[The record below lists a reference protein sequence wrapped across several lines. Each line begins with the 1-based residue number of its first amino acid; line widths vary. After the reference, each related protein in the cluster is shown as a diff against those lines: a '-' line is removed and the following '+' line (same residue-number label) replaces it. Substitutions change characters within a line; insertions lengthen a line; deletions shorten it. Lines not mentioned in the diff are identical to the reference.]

1 MSTNRMRAKL
11 GRVACWVAL
20 AVLPQAI
27 MAESLSLTPAG
38 IEVTSGAAKLELAQ
52 DGRSWRAEGIE
63 VEFGEGGVV
72 NLRSPTKP
80 VSKLEIVFKGGYPT
94 DTGVRVYRDAW
105 ERTYG
110 MAGWYPMTPWKQYHP
125 WYMLVNHRG
134 RTDGIGVA
142 VQPNAFACWQPEK
155 GEVRLHLDVRAGTD
169 GVELG
174 ARTLEVC
181 RLVTRKGE
189 AGETAY
195 AAARKFAKLMCPKPR
210 LPKEP
215 VYGYNDWYC
224 AYGKNTATNFL
235 ADAAYVSA
243 CAKGLKVR
251 PYVVMDDGW
260 QLMSPPEI
268 KRRTGAFDSGRGPWN
283 ESSAQFG
290 MKMQDFSKAIAALGA
305 KPGLWY
311 RPFRAWD
318 GTGDDQLT
326 LSDKRFFDPSL
337 PEMRQRILDD
347 VGRFRAWG
355 MKLVKVDYLTYDV
368 SGVWGPSMQTTPMM
382 KTMRW
387 HRRDRTTAEVMLDCY
402 RALREAAGD
411 EMVIIGCNAVNHF
424 AAGLFEVQRTG
435 DDTSGREWERT
446 EKMGVNTL
454 AMRLH
459 QDGIFF
465 QVDADCAGLVK
476 KGAVPWA
483 RNRQWIELL
492 GRTGTAVFISWF
504 RDLADE
510 ETRRTIA
517 AAYRRA
523 AEGGCD
529 AEPLDWMATRFPR
542 TWRFGARTRTF
553 DWREN
558 GAEIDPLAALTPK
571 PVKVERHEG
580 SFDAL
585 EVAAKT
591 TCRTG
596 AVAGAPA
603 TVADEAYE
611 LVIGEQGITITA
623 SSSRGAHWAKVT
635 LEQLQKLSGG
645 DLPCCRIVDWPALKW
660 RGFMNDCGRNYLDF
674 EAVKTLVDVM
684 SRAKMNLFHWHL
696 TDYHGWRLESK
707 RYPAV
712 TADKTFTRQV
722 GKFYTQDQF
731 RELVAYAAERGVTVM
746 PELDVPGHS
755 LALRRGLGVES
766 MADPKAIQAVNDLL
780 EELCGLAPKEVMPFV
795 HLGTDEARAWPEY
808 LDDKHVSGWART
820 INRCGRRAVVW
831 APGIRLDK
839 DIDVVDMAWHD
850 NQVTNSVNPYFDAA
864 RMYNGSWVPFK
875 VAPSALFLKPC
886 RWVVDPARTLGAV
899 TCTWH
904 DDNVGE
910 DTTRLFNDA
919 MVLPSIVAF
928 GDNYW
933 SGRVE
938 DRAQYVMP
946 RLKLPVEGTA
956 EAEELAAF
964 EHRLALQRDYVYG
977 DVKYPFPFLEQSGL
991 RWKLT
996 DEKGAVV
1003 AESVTGGTLDLAAYA
1018 KGSVKKVV
1026 AECVITSDVD
1036 CVVGAWIDF
1045 MSYGSAYSR
1054 NARLGTPKIGEW
1066 NLSGAKVYVN
1076 DVEILPPV
1084 WENPGAKSTFE
1095 RYADNPI
1102 SWGDDLCEQP
1112 YRDEGPTRRALTP
1125 IRLKVGAN
1133 RVKLVMPRTSG
1144 AFWGGTFSPAL
1155 GTAVHP
1161 HEIQ

>member
-1 MSTNRMRAKL
+1 MIKRVMSAGLVCAVWMVI
-11 GRVACWVAL
+11 GVF
-20 AVLPQAI
+20 AVLTAWGGELPL
-27 MAESLSLTPAG
+27 EPVG
-38 IEVTSGAAKLELAQ
+38 VEVTSGDAKLSLVR
-52 DGRSWRAEGIE
+52 DGAAWRADGVE
-63 VEFGEGGVV
+63 VDFTSDGAVT
-72 NLRSPTKP
+72 LRAPAKP
-80 VSKLEIVFKGGYPT
+80 VSKVEVVFKGGYPT
-94 DTGVRVYRDAW
+94 DEGVRIYRDAW

-110 MAGWYPMTPWKQYHP
+110 AAGWYPMTPWKQYHP
-125 WYMLVNHRG
+125 WYMLVHHRG

-142 VQPNAFACWQPEK
+142 VQPNAFACWQPGK
-155 GEVRLHLDVRAGTD
+155 DEVRLLLDVRAGAD

-195 AAARKFAKLMCPKPR
+195 AAARAFAKQMCPHPR

-235 ADAAYVSA
+235 ADAAYISE
-243 CAKGLKVR
+243 CAKGLAVR

-268 KRRTGAFDSGRGPWN
+268 QRRTGQFDSGRGPWD

-290 MKMQDFSKAIAALGA
+290 MKMQDFSRAIAALGA

-318 GTGDDQLT
+318 GTADDQLA
-326 LSDKRFFDPSL
+326 LDDRRFFDPSL
-337 PEMRQRILDD
+337 PEMRTRILADI
-347 VGRFRAWG
+347 GRFRAWG
-355 MKLVKVDYLTYDV
+355 MKLVKIDYITFDICRT
-368 SGVWGPSMQTTPMM
+368 WGPSMSTTPMV
-382 KTMRW
+382 KPTRW

-402 RALREAAGD
+402 RAMREAAGD

-454 AMRLH
+454 AMRMH
-459 QDGIFF
+459 QDGVFF

-476 KGAVPWA
+476 KGAVEWS

-504 RDLADE
+504 RDLADA

-517 AAYRRA
+517 AAYRRVA
-523 AEGGCD
+523 SGGCD

-553 DWREN
+553 DWRAQ
-558 GAEIDPLAALTPK
+558 GAELDPLAALTPK
-571 PVKVERHEG
+571 PVRLEPRDG

-585 EVAAKT
+585 ELDAKT
-591 TCRTG
+591 TVRTG
-596 AVAGAPA
+596 PVAGAPA
-603 TVADEAYE
+603 ETADEAYE
-611 LVIGEQGITITA
+611 LVVSQEGVSITA
-623 SSSRGAHWAKVT
+623 PSPRGARWARVT
-635 LEQLQKLSGG
+635 LEQLRRLAGG

-674 EAVKTLVDVM
+674 DAVKALVDVM

-707 RYPAV
+707 RHPGV
-712 TADKTFTRQV
+712 TAPHTFARQA

-746 PELDVPGHS
+746 PELDVPGHT
-755 LALRRGLGVES
+755 LALRRGLGVET
-766 MADPKAIQAVNDLL
+766 MADPRAVQAVNDLL
-780 EELCGLAPKEVMPFV
+780 EEVCTLAPADRMPFV

-808 LDDKHVSGWART
+808 LDAKHVSDWART
-820 INRCGRRAVVW
+820 LNRCGRKAVVW

-839 DIDVVDMAWHD
+839 DVDVVDMAWHD
-850 NQVTNSVNPYFDAA
+850 NQITNSANPFIDAA
-864 RMYNGSWVPFK
+864 RMYNGSWSPFK
-875 VAPSALFLKPC
+875 VAAGALFLKPC
-886 RWVVDPARTLGAV
+886 RWDVDPARRLGAV

-933 SGRVE
+933 SGRAT
-938 DRAQYVMP
+938 DRKQYVEP
-946 RLKLPVEGTA
+946 RFRLPAAGTPDA
-956 EAEELAAF
+956 AELADF
-964 EHRLALQRDYVYG
+964 EARLAVQRDYVYG
-977 DVKYPFPFLEQSGL
+977 DIPYPFPFLEQAWL
-991 RWKLT
+991 RWRLV
-996 DEKGAVV
+996 DEKGAVIAADV
-1003 AESVTGGTLDLAAYA
+1003 PGAMVDLNAYA
-1018 KGSVKKVV
+1018 GKSVKKVV
-1026 AECVITSDVD
+1026 AECVITGAVD
-1036 CVVGAWIDF
+1036 RVVGAWIDF
-1045 MSYGSAYSR
+1045 MAYGSAYGR
-1054 NARLGTPKIGEW
+1054 NASLGTPKVGEW
-1066 NLSGAKVYVN
+1066 SLHGAKAYVN
-1076 DVEILPPV
+1076 DVEVLPPV
-1084 WENPGAKSTFE
+1084 WENPGAKATFD
-1095 RYADNPI
+1095 RYGDNPI

-1112 YRDEGPTRRALTP
+1112 FRDEGPTRRALTP
-1125 IRLKVGAN
+1125 IRLKAGAN
-1133 RVKLVMPRTSG
+1133 RIRLEVPRTWG
-1144 AFWGGTFSPAL
+1144 AFWGFTFSPAL
-1155 GTAVHP
+1155 GTSAHP
-1161 HEIQ
+1161 RELR